1 MAKETRKRRFIT
13 IELCPCLS
21 DEQEA
26 KLKESIAQ
34 GIKDLRLAG
43 DDAALFIPKVAI
55 RTKFEN
61 DSDIVVVNN
70 RILVPK

>member
-1 MAKETRKRRFIT
+1 MEERKRRFLT

-21 DEQEA
+21 DAQET

-34 GIKDLRLAG
+34 GIKDLRLAS

-61 DSDIVVVNN
+61 DSEIVVVNN
-70 RILVPK
+70 NILIPK

>member
-1 MAKETRKRRFIT
+1 M
-13 IELCPCLS
+13 S
-21 DEQEA
+21 DAQEA

-61 DSDIVVVNN
+61 DSEIVVVNN
-70 RILVPK
+70 NIVIPN

>member
-1 MAKETRKRRFIT
+1 MKKTEKKRRFIT

-21 DEQEA
+21 DEQYA
-26 KLKESIAQ
+26 KVKESIAQ
-34 GIKDLRLAG
+34 GIKDLRLAN
-43 DDAALFIPKVAI
+43 DNQALFIPKVVL

-70 RILVPK
+70 NILTPK